1 MCIGAILAFFSA
13 FGSLLVYVLS
23 LILAVD
29 PHQLMDSYTGNAV
42 LRKAGHSGY
51 TDDRSAAMV
60 GATGGVL
67 STLLFGLF
75 SSLLSEPAAN
85 SMTSLE
91 TPPVVVQLASSIV
104 IGTLTGTIGSSILIF
119 SDVDI
124 GGLDVIH
131 ATRAGAVGGA
141 IMTLAALIFIPI
153 VLGMLVCLLPMTML
167 VVVTWMQWLQERY
180 EEDWSKFRRVQLPSD
195 DVESATSGRLGD

>member
-1 MCIGAILAFFSA
+1 M
-13 FGSLLVYVLS
+13 
-23 LILAVD
+23 
-29 PHQLMDSYTGNAV
+29 

-60 GATGGVL
+60 GAAGGVL

-75 SSLLSEPAAN
+75 SALLSEPTSS
-85 SMTSLE
+85 SMSSLE
-91 TPPVVVQLASSIV
+91 NPPVIVQLASSVV
-104 IGTLTGTIGSSILIF
+104 IGTLTGTIGSSILVY
-119 SDVDI
+119 SGVDI

-141 IMTLAALIFIPI
+141 IMTLAALILIPI

-167 VVVTWMQWLQERY
+167 VAVTWMQWLQERY
-180 EEDWSKFRRVQLPSD
+180 EEDWNKFRHIRLPSD
-195 DVESATSGRLGD
+195 DVESATSGPLGDEPT